1 MISMTAKEWVLIN
14 IEMAVRRQEYYCGI
28 MTWFLCTTKIV
39 RQLLLK
45 VREGFRGVKVVLD
58 EYGMRRGK
66 RAD

>member
-1 MISMTAKEWVLIN
+1 
-14 IEMAVRRQEYYCGI
+14 

-45 VREGFRGVKVVLD
+45 VREGFRGFKVVLD

-66 RAD
+66 RADKPSGLGLCHVMSS